1 MIRKLNFSHINLF
14 MIVSLFVFL
23 SAAIALLPLSNARA
37 LSGSE
42 FNASRII
49 SDGVFFNSTTMGA
62 NEIQAFLNAKLPV
75 CDTYGT
81 QLRGSV
87 TRAAYGTSLGVPPPY
102 TCLKDFSQTIPSKSP
117 DAYCTGSIWGATKS
131 AAQIIAD
138 VSQACGIN
146 PQVLIDM
153 LQKEQSLVTD
163 DWPWPIQ
170 YRSATGYGCPDTAAC
185 DSQYYGFF
193 NQVYNAA
200 RQIKRY
206 VALPNSFNFASGR
219 TSLVS
224 YQANRPDCGGSYLTL
239 QNSATAALY
248 NYTPYQPNAA
258 ALANLY
264 GTGDA
269 CSAYGNRNFWRLFR
283 DWFGSTEGTP
293 AQYAGQSANPWLRE
307 GQSTNMYV
315 QYRNTGVTNWYDDV
329 TAAANNSYP
338 LHLAITNPINSESPF
353 SWGWSSKGRPAVNF
367 GAVYEADGVTLAG
380 NQHLVMPNQIVR
392 FNFTITVPYGFPPG
406 QHRIYVQPVLEGSN
420 NWNIGG
426 VAWIDTNVIETN
438 QAAQYA
444 GQSANPTLAPGQS
457 TVSYFQYRNVGNT
470 NWYDDVTAAANNVQ
484 PVHLAT
490 SGPVNR
496 ASSFS
501 WGWPNSARPA
511 VNFSAVYEAD
521 GVTLAGNQ
529 HLVLPNQIARFS
541 FNTTVPYNYPDGNYT
556 EYVQPVWEGS
566 NRWNMG
572 GVAWSVV
579 GVQSPTY
586 QAQYVGQ
593 SSYPWLRRGESTN
606 SYIRY
611 KNIGT
616 APWYDTTTAAPNNTN
631 PINLAITNPINSKSS
646 FGWGWNDLSRPAIT
660 FGAVYESDG
669 TTLASNQHKVDP
681 GQIVQYNFPIT
692 VPYGYPYGR
701 FSLYFQP
708 IREGASSWNMGG
720 MAWTDV
726 SVY

>member
-1 MIRKLNFSHINLF
+1 MLLIQAVNLSSFLVQTFLNQERGQYQLHIVHLLPMELRQTESLTLMIRKLNFSHINLF

-353 SWGWSSKGRPAVNF
+353 SWGWSSK
-367 GAVYEADGVTLAG
+367 
-380 NQHLVMPNQIVR
+380 
-392 FNFTITVPYGFPPG
+392 
-406 QHRIYVQPVLEGSN
+406 S
-420 NWNIGG
+420 
-426 VAWIDTNVIETN
+426 
-438 QAAQYA
+438 
-444 GQSANPTLAPGQS
+444 
-457 TVSYFQYRNVGNT
+457 
-470 NWYDDVTAAANNVQ
+470 
-484 PVHLAT
+484 
-490 SGPVNR
+490 
-496 ASSFS
+496 
-501 WGWPNSARPA
+501 RPA